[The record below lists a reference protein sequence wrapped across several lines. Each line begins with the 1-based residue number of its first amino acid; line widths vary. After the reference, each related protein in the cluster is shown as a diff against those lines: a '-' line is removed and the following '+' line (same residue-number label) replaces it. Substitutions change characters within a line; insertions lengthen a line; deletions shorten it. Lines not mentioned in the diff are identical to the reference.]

1 MTISVWLL
9 MPSWPVRWPC
19 YFIYTAYRLKG
30 NPPQAFQAPCRPV
43 NNTMKKETRLSASLE
58 DYLEVIA
65 LIIQDKKVA
74 RAKEIAARLQVSRS
88 SVTEAFRALAKKKL
102 INYAPYEVITL
113 TDKGQA
119 VAEDIIL
126 RHHAL
131 KDFFIKV
138 LDVDEKIADI
148 GACRIEH
155 AAPRDIIDRMIRF
168 VQFLEKCPRGG
179 TDWITSFSIFCK
191 NGKISDDCQA
201 CIAKCLGK

>member
-1 MTISVWLL
+1 
-9 MPSWPVRWPC
+9 
-19 YFIYTAYRLKG
+19 
-30 NPPQAFQAPCRPV
+30 
-43 NNTMKKETRLSASLE
+43 MKKETRLSASLE

-155 AAPRDIIDRMIRF
+155 AAPRDIILRHHALKDFFIKVLDVDEKIADIGACRIEHAAPRDIIDRMIRF

>member
-1 MTISVWLL
+1 
-9 MPSWPVRWPC
+9 
-19 YFIYTAYRLKG
+19 
-30 NPPQAFQAPCRPV
+30 
-43 NNTMKKETRLSASLE
+43 MKKETRLSASLE

-191 NGKISDDCQA
+191 NGKISDDCRA

>member
-1 MTISVWLL
+1 
-9 MPSWPVRWPC
+9 
-19 YFIYTAYRLKG
+19 
-30 NPPQAFQAPCRPV
+30 
-43 NNTMKKETRLSASLE
+43 MKKETRLSASLE

-74 RAKEIAARLQVSRS
+74 RAKEIAARLHVSRS

-119 VAEDIIL
+119 VADDIIL

>member
-1 MTISVWLL
+1 
-9 MPSWPVRWPC
+9 
-19 YFIYTAYRLKG
+19 
-30 NPPQAFQAPCRPV
+30 
-43 NNTMKKETRLSASLE
+43 MKKETRLSASLE

-74 RAKEIAARLQVSRS
+74 RAKDIAARLHVSRS

-102 INYAPYEVITL
+102 INYAPYEIITL

-138 LDVDEKIADI
+138 LDVDEKLADI

-179 TDWITSFSIFCK
+179 TDWIASFSIFCK
-191 NGKISDDCQA
+191 NGKISDDCRA

>member
-1 MTISVWLL
+1 
-9 MPSWPVRWPC
+9 
-19 YFIYTAYRLKG
+19 
-30 NPPQAFQAPCRPV
+30 
-43 NNTMKKETRLSASLE
+43 MKKETRLSASLE

-74 RAKEIAARLQVSRS
+74 RAKEIAARLHVSRS